1 MSHVQFDSLVSGH
14 IRRVESLDSILM
26 NTYTNVVIRS
36 SCKIH
41 SGLENRELEEKD
53 VDEGD
58 SISPRTFIKFMP
70 NPLREEK
77 ECDAIFLTDE
87 EYATGLSSDNYNET
101 QDTLMY
107 YLEKEVDFPSLLS
120 DCDEI
125 SDITPSSCSTELSS
139 PEILWK
145 NFRSNEKIGEAL
157 SHSMAH
163 ESPNISQRECCS
175 SPDSATDNFAVSKK
189 FHSLDYCRID
199 NQEGV
204 AFSNTF
210 KFFCEISRDLDDL
223 RKIITENNREII
235 LPHLQRLCLPVLKYF
250 KRPRYDTL

>member
-1 MSHVQFDSLVSGH
+1 MNHLQFDSLVSGH

-26 NTYTNVVIRS
+26 MDTKVAMRN
-36 SCKIH
+36 SCQIH
-41 SGLENRELEEKD
+41 LELENRELEEK
-53 VDEGD
+53 EAEQGD
-58 SISPRTFIKFMP
+58 SVSPRTFKKFMP
-70 NPLREEK
+70 DALKEGK
-77 ECDAIFLTDE
+77 ECDAIFFTDE

-120 DCDEI
+120 DCDEL

-139 PEILWK
+139 PEILWR
-145 NFRSNEKIGEAL
+145 NFRSQEKIGEAFGD
-157 SHSMAH
+157 SIAH
-163 ESPNISQRECCS
+163 ESPNISQMECCP
-175 SPDSATDNFAVSKK
+175 SPDNTTNNFAVSKT
-189 FHSLDYCRID
+189 FHSLDYCSIN
-199 NQEGV
+199 NQERV
-204 AFSNTF
+204 AFTNTF

-223 RKIITENNREII
+223 RKIITENNRDII

>member
-1 MSHVQFDSLVSGH
+1 MNHVQFDSLVSGH

-26 NTYTNVVIRS
+26 MDTKAVIRS
-36 SCKIH
+36 SCKIY
-41 SGLENRELEEKD
+41 SGLENRELEEK
-53 VDEGD
+53 EAEQGD
-58 SISPRTFIKFMP
+58 SVSPRTFKKFMP
-70 NPLREEK
+70 DALKEEK

-120 DCDEI
+120 DCDELN
-125 SDITPSSCSTELSS
+125 DITLSSCSTDPSS

-145 NFRSNEKIGEAL
+145 NFRSNEKIGE
-157 SHSMAH
+157 SFDHSMAH
-163 ESPNISQRECCS
+163 ESPNISQMECCS
-175 SPDSATDNFAVSKK
+175 FPDSTTNNFAVSKT
-189 FHSLDYCRID
+189 FHSLDYCSID
-199 NQEGV
+199 NQERV

-250 KRPRYDTL
+250 KRPRHDTL